1 MSAAGL
7 AGDIGAEAPARAG
20 IDLADVLP
28 RWRTLAV
35 FLVLLAA
42 IRLGYFAAAGIYPDE
57 GYYWLWGQNLAL
69 SYYDHPPLGGWM
81 HGLTSALFGD
91 GIIQAR
97 LGPVLTQGVCFALV
111 WHWVKKL
118 APEPL
123 RGRAFATA
131 VAIWLATPMMMTFQ
145 SLALIDHVFIAAGL
159 CAVHF
164 FVLFAQS
171 RAEGATDHRLLY
183 TFAVCLGLA
192 ALTKYNAA
200 FIGVGVALW
209 ILWQR
214 DRMAWL
220 RDPHL
225 WLAAAV
231 SLAVFAPVLIW
242 NHQHGWPSFRFYL
255 QDRIGFEAHSP
266 AQHAIYFTQ
275 MTVAQVSPLLLF
287 AIVRFVIGRGPA
299 PEAAWLRGPAVAI
312 FLLGL
317 AVWYPLTLKTPVAF
331 YWNVTSYLIPLM
343 IAPFLF
349 RSAMEVRVHLVY
361 GVFYSGLL
369 LFNQAAIPL
378 TTLTMD
384 VGHRTEN
391 IIFSGQPLVDALDKA
406 KAETGA
412 DLIVTTDYLTASMVS
427 LEGRRTD
434 IVHVGMRRD
443 MWDFWFDGPAHEGQ
457 SAVVL
462 ADDKFPVTETVAH
475 VFEKVTPLGEHVVMR
490 FGVPLHRYRLYL
502 AEGFSGRTEAPEA
515 WAAGAPG
522 AGLGQ
527 ADVSRR

>member
-1 MSAAGL
+1 M
-7 AGDIGAEAPARAG
+7 
-20 IDLADVLP
+20 
-28 RWRTLAV
+28 
-35 FLVLLAA
+35 
-42 IRLGYFAAAGIYPDE
+42 
-57 GYYWLWGQNLAL
+57 
-69 SYYDHPPLGGWM
+69 
-81 HGLTSALFGD
+81 
-91 GIIQAR
+91 
-97 LGPVLTQGVCFALV
+97 LV

-118 APEPL
+118 APEAL

-159 CAVHF
+159 AAVHF

-171 RAEGATDHRLLY
+171 RAEGATDHRMLY
-183 TFAVCLGLA
+183 AFAVSLGLA
-192 ALTKYNAA
+192 ALTKYNAV

-209 ILWQR
+209 IVWQR

-231 SLAVFAPVLIW
+231 SVAVFSPVLIW
-242 NHQHGWPSFRFYL
+242 NYQHDWPSFQFYL

-287 AIVRFVIGRGPA
+287 AIVRFMIGRGPDLSL
-299 PEAAWLRGPAVAI
+299 PSLQAAALRGPAVAI
-312 FLLGL
+312 FVLGL

-331 YWNVTSYLIPLM
+331 YWNITSFLLPLL

-349 RSAMEVRVHLVY
+349 RSVMEVRVHLIY
-361 GVFYSGLL
+361 GVFYSALL

-378 TTLTMD
+378 TTLTMEL
-384 VGHRTEN
+384 GHRTEN
-391 IIFSGQPLVDALDKA
+391 IIHSGEPLVAALDKA

-412 DLIVTTDYLTASMVS
+412 DLIVTTDYLTAAMVS
-427 LEGRRTD
+427 LQGERTD
-434 IVHVGMRRD
+434 IVHIGQRRD
-443 MWDFWFDGPAHEGQ
+443 MWDFWFDGAAHKGQ

-462 ADDKFPVTETVAH
+462 ADEKFPVTETVSD
-475 VFEKVTPLGEHVVMR
+475 VFAKVTPIGEHVVVR
-490 FGVPLHRYRLYL
+490 FGVPIHRYRLYL
-502 AEGFSGRTEAPEA
+502 AEGFSGRTE
-515 WAAGAPG
+515 
-522 AGLGQ
+522 
-527 ADVSRR
+527 